1 MTQAFRIVDLG
12 DRRVLETG
20 GHSYPTRYSARV
32 IRMLVERKGAH
43 RAPLYFDF
51 KDTRGPHFLDPLF
64 RYLRARGARALRVL
78 EIGCSF
84 GHMTEYLAEQPELA
98 ALHTYD
104 TDAAFVELTRA
115 KVEEL
120 ELKVVREVLYLDQ
133 AATCRLPWPDGA
145 FDVVVVVGIVEHL
158 PVRHRREQ
166 VDEYYRV
173 LDRGGHIAILDTP
186 NRWFPMETHSIRLPG
201 VQWLPPRWAYRYA
214 RLFRPKLR
222 TVGYKDFVADGTGWR
237 NATLAECLPS
247 SGWSEIEDVTEA
259 AGYGSRFFPKVAG
272 RRMIRL
278 GPIFAG
284 LVRSSRVARI
294 TPSRW
299 LPYFNL
305 LFRKRPAPTRR
316 G

>member
-1 MTQAFRIVDLG
+1 MARSISSW
-12 DRRVLETG
+12 R
-20 GHSYPTRYSARV
+20 SA
-32 IRMLVERKGAH
+32 I
-43 RAPLYFDF
+43 
-51 KDTRGPHFLDPLF
+51 
-64 RYLRARGARALRVL
+64 
-78 EIGCSF
+78 I
-84 GHMTEYLAEQPELA
+84 
-98 ALHTYD
+98 
-104 TDAAFVELTRA
+104 
-115 KVEEL
+115 
-120 ELKVVREVLYLDQ
+120 
-133 AATCRLPWPDGA
+133 
-145 FDVVVVVGIVEHL
+145 EHL
-158 PVRHRREQ
+158 PRDRRTL

-173 LDRGGHIAILDTP
+173 LAPGGHIAILDTP
-186 NRWFPMETHSIRLPG
+186 NRCFPMETHSIRL
-201 VQWLPPRWAYRYA
+201 A
-214 RLFRPKLR
+214 RRAVAPAPSGPTDMPASFSKALR

-284 LVRSSRVARI
+284 LVRSSRVARV